1 MRSSSCCCV
10 RGAAWSSRPLGWTQ
24 RQRKAGSFRIAFGS
38 CAKQDRPQT
47 IWKAVVETK
56 PDAWVWLGDAI
67 YADRQEDVASMA
79 KHYGLQKANAE
90 YQLVLKNVPVILGTW
105 DDNDYGSKRKGKAFE
120 KKSES
125 ERLYLDFL
133 GEPLD
138 SPRRKQEG
146 IYWSYL
152 LGANERQVRVILLD
166 VQYHCDPPGPDGDV
180 LGEQQWAWL
189 EKELRETRAAVNIIF
204 SGMQIIAAEQ
214 PFDKWANY
222 PNSRQRLLK
231 LIKDSRAPGVI
242 FGSGDRHLGELSRM
256 ETSETAYPLYDLTSS
271 GLTHHVDSV
280 WHVRNFFSPEKNR
293 YRLGQLFT
301 QKNFGIIDI
310 DWGASLTWISLQVR
324 DEEGRI
330 RIEERVDLSK
340 LRPVLSPGHSS
351 SLLIDRRLETVNPSS
366 SLD

>member
-1 MRSSSCCCV
+1 MTTRFYRQCV
-10 RGAAWSSRPLGWTQ
+10 GALLVLLLCSRCGVEQLPSRVDSTP
-24 RQRKAGSFRIAFGS
+24 RKAGSFRIAFGS
-38 CAKQDRPQT
+38 CAKQDRSQA
-47 IWKAVVETK
+47 IWKAVVDTK
-56 PDAWVWLGDAI
+56 PDAWIWLGDAI

-79 KHYGLQKANAE
+79 KHYRLQKANGE

-120 KKSES
+120 KKRDSQ
-125 ERLYLDFL
+125 RLYLDFL

-146 IYWSYL
+146 VYWSYL
-152 LGANERQVRVILLD
+152 LGATERQVRVILLD

-180 LGEQQWAWL
+180 LGGQQWAWL
-189 EKELRETRAAVNIIF
+189 EKELRETQAGVNIIF
-204 SGMQIIAAEQ
+204 SGMQILNLDQ

-222 PNSRQRLLK
+222 PKSRQRLLK
-231 LIKDSRAPGVI
+231 LIKDSQAPGVI
-242 FGSGDRHLGELSRM
+242 LGSGDRHLGELSRM
-256 ETSETAYPLYDLTSS
+256 ESSETAYSLYDLTSS

-280 WHVRNFFSPEKNR
+280 WHVRNFFFLEKNR

-310 DWGASLTWISLQVR
+310 DWAASPAWISLQVR

-330 RIEERVDLSK
+330 RIEERVDLLE
-340 LRPVLSPGHSS
+340 LRPRLSPEH
-351 SLLIDRRLETVNPSS
+351 PS
-366 SLD
+366 